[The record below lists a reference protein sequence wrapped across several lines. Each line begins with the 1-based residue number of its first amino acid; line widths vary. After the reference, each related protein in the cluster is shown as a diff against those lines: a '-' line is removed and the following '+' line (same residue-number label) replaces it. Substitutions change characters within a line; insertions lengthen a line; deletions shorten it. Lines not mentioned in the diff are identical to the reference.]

1 MARIEVSQFLTSQ
14 TCRFLAILLP
24 SLTLCTHTLL
34 ALSFVLPG
42 ADLDRAVFSVAYNV
56 LAGTASI
63 FGIIGAVRV
72 SKPSGKNDVKFG
84 R

>member
-1 MARIEVSQFLTSQ
+1 V
-14 TCRFLAILLP
+14 LP

-34 ALSFVLPG
+34 ALSFILPG
-42 ADLDRAVFSVAYNV
+42 ADLDRAVFSVVYNV

-72 SKPSGKNDVKFG
+72 SKPTIFISSGNHDF
-84 R
+84 RFL